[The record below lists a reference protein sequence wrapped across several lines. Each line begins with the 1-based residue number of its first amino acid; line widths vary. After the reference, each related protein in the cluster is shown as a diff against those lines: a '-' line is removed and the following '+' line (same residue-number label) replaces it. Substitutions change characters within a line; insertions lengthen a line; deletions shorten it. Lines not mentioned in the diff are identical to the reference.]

1 VEAMSDY
8 DIEDLDGF
16 HVEDW
21 DDELEALNSY
31 PVAGP
36 VTVTRADG
44 ATEVQDPLEGGD
56 APGCLQ

>member
-44 ATEVQDPLEGGD
+44 TTEVLPPVEGGD
-56 APGCLQ
+56 QPLA